1 VSSAAERKAASS
13 VTAIVTYKDTPHVFL
28 AVVSLWPVAADNS
41 SPSCERLLHQI
52 ISGVEEPLV
61 KIAATILLI
70 LSGLALASGAMPE
83 GISVVGSDRIPVRR
97 RHPGN
102 ELFPDL
108 RDLRAFT
115 KCRTRARFSLLTKA
129 LPCSVSRG
137 LAGLWQGQ

>member
-1 VSSAAERKAASS
+1 M
-13 VTAIVTYKDTPHVFL
+13 TAIVTYKDTPHVFL
-28 AVVSLWPVAADNS
+28 AVASLWPVAADNS
-41 SPSCERLLHQI
+41 SPSYERLLHQI

-83 GISVVGSDRIPVRR
+83 GISAVGSDRIPVRR

-102 ELFPDL
+102 ELFP
-108 RDLRAFT
+108 DLRAFT